1 MAIPGPQA
9 GQAAPAWGAGSIL
22 GTGGL
27 CAQYQGCGG
36 ACLAV
41 MVRPFNHSFLFWLAL
56 PEPAAM
62 NLRQIEVFRAVM
74 SAGSITGA
82 ARLLHV
88 SQPGVSRMVRHLEL
102 QLGVALFERRSGR
115 LFATPEARALQI
127 EVDKVYRG
135 VRHVQDVAQHL
146 RFGAHATLRVLS
158 SANTALEL
166 VPRAVARL
174 LARFPDAQ
182 VSFEALPTREIV
194 KLLVAEDADLAV
206 SSAPLEHPVLD
217 VREIGQW
224 HLLCALA
231 PGHRLLALPVF
242 DFDAALRER
251 LVLYSPEAP
260 QSQVIDGWLVERD
273 IVPRRAVEVRSGHAA
288 CAMAASGAGVA
299 FVDDLSARTF
309 APGRLVLLPVPQAP
323 SFSLLAASN
332 THRPLST
339 LGQAFLQLLDEE
351 YAALAVPI

>member
-1 MAIPGPQA
+1 MVGP
-9 GQAAPAWGAGSIL
+9 IDD
-22 GTGGL
+22 
-27 CAQYQGCGG
+27 
-36 ACLAV
+36 
-41 MVRPFNHSFLFWLAL
+41 SFLFWLAT
-56 PEPAAM
+56 PGPPVM

-88 SQPGVSRMVRHLEL
+88 SQPGVSRLVRHLEL
-102 QLGVALFERRSGR
+102 QLGVALFERRNGR
-115 LFATPEARALQI
+115 LFATPEARALQV

-166 VPRAVARL
+166 VPRATARL

-182 VSFEALPTREIV
+182 VGFEALPTREIV

-206 SSAPLEHPVLD
+206 SSAPLEHPVLEL
-217 VREIGQW
+217 REIGQW
-224 HLLCALA
+224 RLMCALA
-231 PGHRLLALPVF
+231 PGHRLLAAPVF

-260 QSQVIDGWLVERD
+260 QSQVIDRWLAERD

-309 APGRLVLLPVPQAP
+309 APGRLVLVPVPQAP
-323 SFSLLAASN
+323 AFPLLAARN

-351 YAALAVPI
+351 FAALARPAAG